1 VCGGAEAFAATTALL
16 AVWVGTKLQH
26 RRLPGIKKI
35 CFFLKEVAP
44 FWLLFPAKRK
54 K

>member
-1 VCGGAEAFAATTALL
+1 VCGWAEAFAHTTAPVI
-16 AVWVGTKLQH
+16 VWVGTTLQY